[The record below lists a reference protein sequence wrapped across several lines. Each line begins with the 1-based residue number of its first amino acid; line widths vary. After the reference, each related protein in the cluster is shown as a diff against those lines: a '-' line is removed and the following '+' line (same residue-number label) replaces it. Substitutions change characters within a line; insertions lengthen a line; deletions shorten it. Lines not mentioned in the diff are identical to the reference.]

1 MKLEVVDGQY
11 YYTKEKILFRDLN
24 FIVNEGKI
32 LAVLGPN
39 GVGKT
44 TLLKCIT
51 SLLKWKS
58 GRTIINGQ
66 ACTPKSEKSMWR
78 KMGYVPQNSNL
89 KFSYL
94 VKDMVLMGRAAHI
107 GIFATPSKK
116 DWQIA
121 LSAMDRVGI
130 IHLKDKHCFEISG
143 GERQLV
149 LIARALAAEPQILI
163 LDEPESHLDFRNQ
176 LLILSILEKVVREE
190 NLSCILN
197 THYPDHALR
206 IADKT
211 LILGAGAKYLFGDTK
226 DVVTEETLKHY
237 FRVSVKIIP
246 YNNEQNML
254 RTIIPLSVNV

>member
-1 MKLEVVDGQY
+1 MNLEVVDGQY
-11 YYTKEKILFRDLN
+11 YYTEEKILFRDLN
-24 FIVNEGKI
+24 FMINEGKV

-51 SLLKWKS
+51 LLLKWKA
-58 GRTIINGQ
+58 GRTIIDGH

-89 KFSYL
+89 KFSYS
-94 VKDMVLMGRAAHI
+94 VMDIVLMGRSAHI

-116 DWQIA
+116 DRQIA
-121 LSAMDRVGI
+121 LIAMDRVGI

-176 LLILSILEKVVREE
+176 LLILSVLDKVVREE
-190 NLSCILN
+190 NLTCIIN

-211 LILGAGAKYLFGDTK
+211 LILGTETKYLFGDTK
-226 DVVTEETLKHY
+226 DVITEETLENY
-237 FRVSVKIIP
+237 FKVKVKIIP
-246 YNNEQNML
+246 YNDGHSKL
-254 RTIIPLSVNV
+254 RTIIPLSVNA

>member
-1 MKLEVVDGQY
+1 MNLEVAGGQF
-11 YYTKEKILFRDLN
+11 YYTKENILFRDLN
-24 FIVNEGKI
+24 FAINEGKI

-51 SLLKWKS
+51 SLLKWKD
-58 GRTIINGQ
+58 GRTIIDGQ
-66 ACTPKSEKSMWR
+66 AYTPKNEKNMWK

-89 KFSYL
+89 KFSYS
-94 VKDMVLMGRAAHI
+94 VMDMVLMGRAAHI
-107 GIFATPSKK
+107 GIFATPSKR
-116 DWQIA
+116 DRNTA

-130 IHLKDKHCFEISG
+130 THLIGKHCFEISG

-149 LIARALAAEPQILI
+149 LIARALAAEPQVLI

-190 NLSCILN
+190 NLTCIIN

-211 LILGAGAKYLFGDTK
+211 LMLGTETKYLFGDTR
-226 DVVTEETLKHY
+226 DVITEETLKKY
-237 FRVSVKIIP
+237 FKVNVKIIP
-246 YNNEQNML
+246 YNNENNTL
-254 RTIIPLSVNV
+254 KTIVPLSVNA